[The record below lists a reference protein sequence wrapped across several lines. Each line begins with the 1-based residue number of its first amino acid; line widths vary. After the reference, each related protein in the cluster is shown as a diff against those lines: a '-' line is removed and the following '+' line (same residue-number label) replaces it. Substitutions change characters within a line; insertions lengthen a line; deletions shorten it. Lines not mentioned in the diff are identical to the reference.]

1 MEPIPFNSL
10 LLTFQM
16 KNTLIV
22 IPTYNEADNIEA
34 IICEILSINED
45 YHLLVVDDSSPD
57 GTGTL
62 VVDLFKQFPSRLFL
76 ETRPQKE
83 GLGRAYLH
91 AFRWALAADYK
102 FIFEMDAD
110 FSHNPQDIPKME
122 LELREGVD
130 VVIGS
135 RYVDGINVVNW
146 PLGRILLSLA
156 ASYYVKFFTNLPVKD
171 ATAGFVGYKAAVLR
185 TIDLDAV
192 KFVGYAFQI
201 ELKYKAWKKGF
212 KLKEYPIIFLNRVKG
227 QSKMNGSIIWEAIY
241 GVVFLRIQSLFKR
254 NQ

>member
-1 MEPIPFNSL
+1 
-10 LLTFQM
+10 M

-34 IICEILSINED
+34 IICETLSINED
-45 YHLLVVDDSSPD
+45 YHALVVDDSSPD
-57 GTGTL
+57 GTGDL
-62 VVDLFKQFPSRLFL
+62 VANLFEQFPNRLFL
-76 ETRPQKE
+76 ETRQKKE

-110 FSHNPQDIPKME
+110 FSHNPKDIPKME
-122 LELREGVD
+122 LHLLADAD

-156 ASYYVKFFTNLPVKD
+156 ASYYVKFLTSLPVKD
-171 ATAGFVGYKAAVLR
+171 ATAGFVGYNAEVLR
-185 TIDLDAV
+185 AIDLDAV

-212 KLKEYPIIFLNRVKG
+212 KLKEYSIIFLNRVKG

-254 NQ
+254 KQ

>member
-1 MEPIPFNSL
+1 
-10 LLTFQM
+10 M

-34 IICEILSINED
+34 IICETLLINRD
-45 YHLLVVDDSSPD
+45 YHALVVDDSSPD
-57 GTGTL
+57 GTGDL
-62 VVDLFKQFPSRLFL
+62 VANLFEQFPNRLFL

-110 FSHNPQDIPKME
+110 FSHNPQDVPKME
-122 LELREGVD
+122 LHLLADAD

-156 ASYYVKFFTNLPVKD
+156 ASYYVKFFTSLPVKD
-171 ATAGFVGYKAAVLR
+171 ATAGFVGYKAEVLR
-185 TIDLDAV
+185 AIDLDTV

-201 ELKYKAWKKGF
+201 ELKYKAWLKGYV
-212 KLKEYPIIFLNRVKG
+212 LKEHSIIFLNRVKG
-227 QSKMNGSIIWEAIY
+227 ESKMNGSIIWEAIY
-241 GVVFLRIQSLFKR
+241 GVIYLRIKSLFKR
-254 NQ
+254 KR

>member
-1 MEPIPFNSL
+1 MESIPFNLL

-34 IICEILSINED
+34 IICETLSINED
-45 YHLLVVDDSSPD
+45 YHALVVDDSSPD
-57 GTGTL
+57 GTGAL
-62 VVDLFKQFPSRLFL
+62 VENLFEQFPDRLFL

-110 FSHNPQDIPKME
+110 FSHNPQDVPKME
-122 LELREGVD
+122 LQLLGDAD

-146 PLGRILLSLA
+146 PLSRILLSLA
-156 ASYYVKFFTNLPVKD
+156 ASYYVKFFTSLPVKD
-171 ATAGFVGYKAAVLR
+171 ATAGFVGYKAEVLR
-185 TIDLDAV
+185 AIDLDTV

-201 ELKYKAWKKGF
+201 ELKYKAWKKGY
-212 KLKEYPIIFLNRVKG
+212 KLKEFSIIFLNRAKG

-254 NQ
+254 KQ

>member
-1 MEPIPFNSL
+1 
-10 LLTFQM
+10 M

-34 IICEILSINED
+34 IICELLAISDD
-45 YHLLVVDDSSPD
+45 YHALVVDDSSPD
-57 GTGTL
+57 GTGAL
-62 VVDLFKQFPSRLFL
+62 VKNLFKQYPGRLFL
-76 ETRPQKE
+76 ESRAKKE

-91 AFRWALAADYK
+91 AFKWALAADYNL
-102 FIFEMDAD
+102 IFEMDAD

-122 LELREGVD
+122 LELQKHCD

-135 RYVDGINVVNW
+135 RYLDGINVVNW

-171 ATAGFVGYKAAVLR
+171 ATAGFVGYKAEVLK
-185 TIDLDAV
+185 TIDLDSI

-212 KLKEYPIIFLNRVKG
+212 LLKEHSIIFLNRVKG

-241 GVVFLRIQSLFKR
+241 GVVFLRIQSLFNR
-254 NQ
+254 NE

>member
-1 MEPIPFNSL
+1 MESIPFNLL

-45 YHLLVVDDSSPD
+45 YHALVVDDSSPD
-57 GTGTL
+57 GTGAL
-62 VVDLFKQFPSRLFL
+62 AANLFKQFPDRLFL
-76 ETRPQKE
+76 ETRPKKE

-110 FSHNPQDIPKME
+110 FSHNPHDVPKME
-122 LELREGVD
+122 LQLLDDAD

-135 RYVDGINVVNW
+135 RYVEGINVVNW
-146 PLGRILLSLA
+146 PLSRILLSLA
-156 ASYYVKFFTNLPVKD
+156 ASYYVKFFTSLPVKD
-171 ATAGFVGYKAAVLR
+171 ATAGFVGYKAEVLR
-185 TIDLDAV
+185 AIDLDTV

-212 KLKEYPIIFLNRVKG
+212 KLKEYSIIFLNRAKG

-254 NQ
+254 KQ

>member
-1 MEPIPFNSL
+1 MESIPFNLL

-34 IICEILSINED
+34 IICETLSINED
-45 YHLLVVDDSSPD
+45 YHALVVDDSSPD
-57 GTGTL
+57 GTGAL
-62 VVDLFKQFPSRLFL
+62 VANLFEQFPDRLFL
-76 ETRPQKE
+76 ETRSKKE

-110 FSHNPQDIPKME
+110 FSHNPQDVPKME
-122 LELREGVD
+122 LQLLDDAD

-146 PLGRILLSLA
+146 PLSRILLSLA
-156 ASYYVKFFTNLPVKD
+156 ASYYVKFFTSLPVKD
-171 ATAGFVGYKAAVLR
+171 ATAGFVGYKAEVLR
-185 TIDLDAV
+185 AIDLDTV

-212 KLKEYPIIFLNRVKG
+212 KLKEYSIIFLNRAKG

-241 GVVFLRIQSLFKR
+241 GVIFLRIQSLFKR
-254 NQ
+254 KQ

>member
-1 MEPIPFNSL
+1 
-10 LLTFQM
+10 M

-34 IICEILSINED
+34 IICETLLINED
-45 YHLLVVDDSSPD
+45 YHVLVVDDSSPD
-57 GTGTL
+57 GTGDL
-62 VVDLFKQFPSRLFL
+62 VANLFEQFPNRLFL
-76 ETRPQKE
+76 ETRQKKE

-110 FSHNPQDIPKME
+110 FSHNPKDIPKME
-122 LELREGVD
+122 LHLLADAD

-156 ASYYVKFFTNLPVKD
+156 ASYYVKFFTSLPVKD
-171 ATAGFVGYKAAVLR
+171 ATAGFVGYKAEVLR
-185 TIDLDAV
+185 AIDLDAV

-212 KLKEYPIIFLNRVKG
+212 KLKEYSIIFLNRVKG

-254 NQ
+254 KQ

>member
-1 MEPIPFNSL
+1 
-10 LLTFQM
+10 M

-34 IICEILSINED
+34 IICETLSINED
-45 YHLLVVDDSSPD
+45 YHALVVDDSSPD
-57 GTGTL
+57 GTGDL
-62 VVDLFKQFPSRLFL
+62 VANLFEQFPNRLFL
-76 ETRPQKE
+76 ETRQKKE

-110 FSHNPQDIPKME
+110 FSHNPKDIPKME
-122 LELREGVD
+122 LHLLADAD

-156 ASYYVKFFTNLPVKD
+156 ASYYVKFFTSLPVKD
-171 ATAGFVGYKAAVLR
+171 ATAGFVGYKAEVLR
-185 TIDLDAV
+185 AIDLDAV

-212 KLKEYPIIFLNRVKG
+212 KLKEYSIIFLNRAKG

-254 NQ
+254 KQ

>member
-1 MEPIPFNSL
+1 MESIPFNLL

-34 IICEILSINED
+34 IICETLSINED
-45 YHLLVVDDSSPD
+45 YHALVVDDSSPD
-57 GTGTL
+57 GTGAL
-62 VVDLFKQFPSRLFL
+62 VANLFEQFPDRLFL
-76 ETRPQKE
+76 ETRSKKE
-83 GLGRAYLH
+83 CLGRAYLH

-110 FSHNPQDIPKME
+110 FSHNPQDVPKME
-122 LELREGVD
+122 LQLLDDAD

-146 PLGRILLSLA
+146 PLSRILLSLA
-156 ASYYVKFFTNLPVKD
+156 ASYYVKFFTSLPVKD
-171 ATAGFVGYKAAVLR
+171 ATAGFVGYKAEVLR
-185 TIDLDAV
+185 AIDLDTV

-212 KLKEYPIIFLNRVKG
+212 KLKEYSIIFLNRAKG

-241 GVVFLRIQSLFKR
+241 GVIFLRIQSLFKR
-254 NQ
+254 KQ